1 MSSSLALS
9 KHLRDLT
16 DERLHAVLSERIMSA
31 TGIRD
36 FFDLADALLSP
47 IAIDSAV
54 ARMPRPMLAS
64 LTLAEPSAEAKAF
77 AVEQLLALET
87 SDGVV
92 IFPEVIERVR
102 EQGIDIDFS
111 LDPLAELLLDET
123 PERHLRERV
132 SLERGLGTSI
142 ALEELARAVGD
153 DPLRELARGGL
164 SAADATRLTER
175 MPTGDMIPKEL
186 LSLAARA
193 SLIERRGGWWLASD
207 SVSTWI
213 AEEAAGR
220 WLALTHAWCDSLSP
234 AERWVLAE
242 RSDWGPSLN
251 GFIEWAYP
259 ISSAWLE
266 TSLAES
272 IRLGELLGLIAEGY
286 RTQLGAL
293 VLAGEWEQAET
304 LALEAVPPYA
314 DAVYVQHD
322 LTIVAPGPLRP
333 PAEFALRQ
341 LCVVESRGVA
351 STYRLT
357 AAGIT
362 AALEAGGSATS
373 ILSLLTEL
381 SAVELPQPVTY
392 LIGDVADRFGSIRVR
407 AHDAGSIVNCDDPV
421 VLRTL
426 AADQSLTALTLLRD
440 AEGVLHSRREPATV
454 VGALV
459 DARYPAVMI
468 NSSGTIV
475 SIPKRKRTVD
485 MRVEHANPHVAVVD
499 RLRGAREEKGNDA
512 AQWIA
517 RQLDLAVRDRS
528 IIIVTVGLPDGSSRD
543 FTIEPRGL
551 SNGRLRALDR
561 ATEVE
566 RTLPVGSIT
575 ALRQAE

>member
-1 MSSSLALS
+1 VSSSLALS
-9 KHLRDLT
+9 KHLRELS
-16 DERLHAVLSERIMSA
+16 DERLQGVLAERIVSA

-47 IAIDSAV
+47 IAIDTAV
-54 ARMPRPMLAS
+54 ARMPRPLLAS
-64 LTLAEPSAEAKAF
+64 LTSATPSAEAVAF

-87 SDGVV
+87 PTGVE
-92 IFPEVIERVR
+92 IFPEVLARVVQ
-102 EQGIDIDFS
+102 QGVEIDFAAI
-111 LDPLAELLLDET
+111 PLAEALLASS
-123 PERHLRERV
+123 PERSLRERV
-132 SLERGLGTSI
+132 ALERGLGTSI
-142 ALEELARAVGD
+142 ALEELARAVGE

-175 MPTGDMIPKEL
+175 MPTGDMVPKEL

-193 SLIERRGGWWLASD
+193 SLIERRGGWWLAAD
-207 SVSTWI
+207 TVSAWI

-220 WLALTHAWCDSLSP
+220 WLALAHAWIDSLSP

-242 RSDWGPSLN
+242 RSDWGTSLT

-266 TSLAES
+266 SSIAES
-272 IRLGELLGLIAEGY
+272 IRLAELLGLSADGH
-286 RTQLGAL
+286 RTALGAL
-293 VLAGEWEQAET
+293 VLSGEWEQAET

-314 DAVYVQHD
+314 DLVYVQHD

-333 PAEFALRQ
+333 PAESALRQ

-373 ILSLLTEL
+373 ILTLLTEL

-407 AHDAGSIVNCDDPV
+407 AHEAESIISCDDPV

-440 AEGVLHSRREPATV
+440 AEGVLHSRRDPATV

-468 NSSGTIV
+468 NSSGAIV
-475 SIPKRKRTVD
+475 SVPKRTRAID
-485 MRVEHANPHVAVVD
+485 MRAEHTNPHVAVID
-499 RLRGAREEKGNDA
+499 RLRGAREETGNDA

>member
-9 KHLRDLT
+9 KHLRELS
-16 DERLHAVLSERIMSA
+16 DERLQVVLTERIASA

-36 FFDLADALLSP
+36 FFDLADALLTP

-54 ARMPRPMLAS
+54 ARMPRPLLAS
-64 LTLAEPSAEAKAF
+64 LASAKPSPEANAF
-77 AVEQLLALET
+77 ALEQLLALET
-87 SDGVV
+87 AEGVT
-92 IFPEVIERVR
+92 IFPEVLARVS
-102 EQGIDIDFS
+102 EQGVDID
-111 LDPLAELLLDET
+111 LAAPAHGEVEIANS

-132 SLERGLGTSI
+132 ALERGLGTSI
-142 ALEELARAVGD
+142 ALEELARAVSE

-175 MPTGDMIPKEL
+175 MPIGDMIPKEL

-207 SVSTWI
+207 SVSLWI

-220 WLALTHAWCDSLSP
+220 WLALTHAWANSLNA
-234 AERWVLAE
+234 AEKWVLAE

-251 GFIEWAYP
+251 AFVEWAYP

-266 TSLAES
+266 SSIAES
-272 IRLGELLGLIAEGY
+272 IRLGELLGLGADGH
-286 RTQLGAL
+286 RTALGAL
-293 VLAGEWEQAET
+293 VLAGEWEQVEA
-304 LALEAVPPYA
+304 LALEAVPPYSEL
-314 DAVYVQHD
+314 VYVQHD

-333 PAEFALRQ
+333 PTESALRQ
-341 LCVVESRGVA
+341 LCVVETRGVA

-357 AAGIT
+357 AAGIN
-362 AALEAGGSATS
+362 AALESGSTAAS
-373 ILSLLTEL
+373 ILNLLTEL

-392 LIGDVADRFGSIRVR
+392 LISDVADRFGSIRV
-407 AHDAGSIVNCDDPV
+407 HSHEAGSIVTSVDPV

-426 AADQSLTALTLLRD
+426 AADQSLTSLTLLRD
-440 AEGVLHSRREPATV
+440 AEGVLHSRREPSSV

-459 DARYPAVMI
+459 DARYPAVLI
-468 NSSGTIV
+468 NAAGDIV
-475 SIPKRKRTVD
+475 SVPKRTRTID
-485 MRVEHANPHVAVVD
+485 LRVEHTNPHIAVID
-499 RLRGAREEKGNDA
+499 RLRGAREETGNDA

-528 IIIVTVGLPDGSSRD
+528 IIVVTVGLPDGSSRD

>member
-9 KHLRDLT
+9 KHLRELS
-16 DERLHAVLSERIMSA
+16 DERLQAVIAERVVSA

-36 FFDLADALLSP
+36 FFDLADALLAP

-54 ARMPRPMLAS
+54 ARMPRPLLAS
-64 LTLAEPSAEAKAF
+64 LMLAQPSAQANAF
-77 AVEQLLALET
+77 AVEQLLALD
-87 SDGVV
+87 SDEGIV
-92 IFPEVIERVR
+92 IFPEVLARVG

-111 LDPLAELLLDET
+111 QAPPAELILGET

-142 ALEELARAVGD
+142 ALEELARAVGE

-175 MPTGDMIPKEL
+175 MPLGDMIPKEL

-213 AEEAAGR
+213 TEEAAGR
-220 WLALTHAWCDSLSP
+220 WLALTHAWFDSLSP
-234 AERWVLAE
+234 AECWVLSE
-242 RSDWGPSLN
+242 RSDWGTSLN
-251 GFIEWAYP
+251 AFVEWAYP

-266 TSLAES
+266 TSINES
-272 IRLGELLGLIAEGY
+272 MRLGELLGLNADGH

-293 VLAGEWEQAET
+293 VLAGEWEQAAV

-314 DAVYVQHD
+314 DLVYVQHD

-333 PAEFALRQ
+333 PAESALRQ

-362 AALEAGGSATS
+362 AALAAGGTANS
-373 ILSLLTEL
+373 ILALLTQL
-381 SAVELPQPVTY
+381 SAVDLPQPVTY
-392 LIGDVADRFGSIRVR
+392 LIGDVADRFGSITVR
-407 AHDAGSIVNCDDPV
+407 AHDAGSVINCTDPV

-440 AEGVLHSRREPATV
+440 VEGILHSRREPATV

-468 NSSGTIV
+468 NISGAIV
-475 SIPKRKRTVD
+475 SLPKRARAID
-485 MRVEHANPHVAVVD
+485 MRVEHTNPHIAVVD
-499 RLRGAREEKGNDA
+499 RLRGAREETGNDA

-528 IIIVTVGLPDGSSRD
+528 IIVVTVGLPDGSSRD

>member
-9 KHLRDLT
+9 KHLRELS
-16 DERLHAVLSERIMSA
+16 DERLHAVLAERILSA

-54 ARMPRPMLAS
+54 ARMPRPLLAS
-64 LTLAEPSAEAKAF
+64 LASGKPSTEAHTF

-87 SDGVV
+87 PEGIV
-92 IFPEVIERVR
+92 IFPEVLTRVG
-102 EQGIDIDFS
+102 EQGVDINFS
-111 LDPLAELLLDET
+111 AGPLAELIFPST

-132 SLERGLGTSI
+132 ALERGLGTSI
-142 ALEELARAVGD
+142 ALEELARAVSE

-175 MPTGDMIPKEL
+175 MPTGDMVPREL
-186 LSLAARA
+186 LSLADRA
-193 SLIERRGGWWLASD
+193 SLIERRGGWWLTAD
-207 SVSTWI
+207 TVSTWV

-220 WLALTHAWCDSLSP
+220 WLALTHAWVDSLNP
-234 AERWVLAE
+234 AERWVLGE
-242 RSDWGPSLN
+242 RSDWGTSLT
-251 GFIEWAYP
+251 GFVEWAYP

-266 TSLAES
+266 TAIAES
-272 IRLGELLGLIAEGY
+272 IRLGELLGLSADSH
-286 RTQLGAL
+286 RTKLGTL
-293 VLAGEWEQAET
+293 VLAGEWEQAEA

-314 DAVYVQHD
+314 DLVYVQHD

-333 PAEFALRQ
+333 PAESALRQ

-362 AALEAGGSATS
+362 AALEAGGTATS

-392 LIGDVADRFGSIRVR
+392 LIGDVSDRFGSIRVR
-407 AHDAGSIVNCDDPV
+407 AHEAESIVDCDDPV

-440 AEGVLHSRREPATV
+440 AEGVLHSRRDPATV
-454 VGALV
+454 VGALI

-468 NSSGTIV
+468 NSSGAIV
-475 SIPKRKRTVD
+475 SLPKRKRAID
-485 MRVEHANPHVAVVD
+485 MRAELTNPHVAVID
-499 RLRGAREEKGNDA
+499 RLRGAREETGNDA

-528 IIIVTVGLPDGSSRD
+528 IIVVTVALPDGSSRD

-566 RTLPVGSIT
+566 RTLPVRSIT

>member
-1 MSSSLALS
+1 VSSSLALS
-9 KHLRDLT
+9 KHLRELS
-16 DERLHAVLSERIMSA
+16 DERLQVVLAERIVSA

-64 LTLAEPSAEAKAF
+64 LTLATPSAETNAF

-92 IFPEVIERVR
+92 IFPEVLARVG
-102 EQGIDIDFS
+102 EQGVDIDFTQE
-111 LDPLAELLLDET
+111 PLPEMILGES
-123 PERHLRERV
+123 PERQLRERV

-142 ALEELARAVGD
+142 ALEELARAVSD

-164 SAADATRLTER
+164 SAADATRLAER

-207 SVSTWI
+207 AVSTWI

-220 WLALTHAWCDSLSP
+220 WLTLTHAWFDSLSL

-242 RSDWGPSLN
+242 RSDWGTSLN

-266 TSLAES
+266 ASIAES
-272 IRLGELLGLIAEGY
+272 IRLGELLGLNADGY

-293 VLAGEWEQAET
+293 VLAGEWEQAEAM
-304 LALEAVPPYA
+304 ALDAVPPYA
-314 DAVYVQHD
+314 DSVYVQHD

-357 AAGIT
+357 AGGIT
-362 AALEAGGSATS
+362 AALAAGGTATS
-373 ILSLLTEL
+373 ILNLLTEL

-407 AHDAGSIVNCDDPV
+407 AHEAGSVITCDDPV

-426 AADQSLTALTLLRD
+426 GADQSLTALTLLRD
-440 AEGVLHSRREPATV
+440 AEGMLHSRRDPATV

-468 NSSGTIV
+468 NSSGAIV
-475 SIPKRKRTVD
+475 AVPKRTRAID
-485 MRVEHANPHVAVVD
+485 MRAEHANPHIAVID
-499 RLRGAREEKGNDA
+499 RLRGAREETGNDA